1 MGVFVCG
8 MMCRLIK
15 NMNSFFQQLK
25 ERKVTKT
32 TIGYAVVAFIIMQ
45 LVEILFPI
53 FEFPT
58 WTSKFVIIIL
68 FLGFPI
74 VIVLSWVFDIQD
86 DKIEKSPQ
94 SNYVYFL
101 IIIALL
107 STYLLYIGYDYLF
120 LPVHDKDNSY
130 SEIGVNSIA
139 VLPFD
144 NYSEDKNEEY
154 FSDGFTEL
162 IIANLAKINDLTVI
176 SRTSVMQ
183 YKNTTIS
190 LKEIGKELGVANIL
204 EGSLHRVGDKIRI
217 VAQLIDAKTDKHLW
231 AETYDGTV
239 NDIFTI
245 QANVA
250 EKIAKAL
257 RANITSVE
265 RQRIFSKMTNNPDA
279 YQLYNMGTRLMKES
293 EEEKDFRM
301 ALNFFEEAIKL
312 DSNFADAYGYAA
324 YAHETLYWYGY
335 ERNLKPL
342 KIAKEY
348 IAKGLDLDPD
358 SPVLHATRGFYY
370 YWVNRDYTRALED
383 FIYARDAVP
392 SNAEY
397 IANIG
402 WIERRLGRFEY
413 AIDNFLAGYKVDP
426 KWIAILTSLV
436 QTYDALDDRENAQK
450 FLEEALITNP
460 SAGIAH
466 EMKIRWDFED
476 SMNTKEAKTSI
487 ENAKNNTDIGSIM
500 DIVIQIY
507 IFDKD
512 YEIPIKLLSNINRD
526 ILSHQSF
533 LNAKD
538 YYIGLMYD
546 LMGNDEL
553 AVSFYRSAVVILE
566 RRLNENIGD
575 AMLHAA
581 ISRVYVQLGLF
592 EEAVKS
598 AQLAVA
604 LVPPSRDAW
613 YGMVNKT
620 NLAFI
625 YVSAELMDDALHTLN
640 EVYNKPFGPTKTQLL
655 LYWEWEKL
663 RMNSRFKTIINN
675 TGN

>member
-1 MGVFVCG
+1 VGFFVCG

-120 LPVHDKDNSY
+120 LPVHDNGNSY

-144 NYSEDKNEEY
+144 SYSEDKNEEY

-217 VAQLIDAKTDKHLW
+217 VAQLIDTKTDKHLW
-231 AETYDGTV
+231 AETYEGTV

-279 YQLYNMGTRLMKES
+279 YQLYSMGTRLMKES

-301 ALNFFEEAIKL
+301 ALNFFVEALKL

-324 YAHETLYWYGY
+324 YVHQALYWYGY
-335 ERNLKPL
+335 DRNIKPL

-348 IAKGLDLDPD
+348 IEKGLELDSD
-358 SPVLHATRGFYY
+358 SPVLHATRGYYY

-392 SNAEY
+392 NNAEY

-402 WIERRLGRFEY
+402 WIERRLGRFDN

-426 KWIAILTSLV
+426 KWVAILTSLS
-436 QTYDALDDRENAQK
+436 QTYDALNDRENAK
-450 FLEEALITNP
+450 IFLQEVLINNP
-460 SAGIAH
+460 SASYAH
-466 EMKIRWDFED
+466 AMKIRWNFED
-476 SMNTKEAKTSI
+476 NRETKEAKISI
-487 ENAKNNTDIGSIM
+487 ENARINTDIGSIM
-500 DIVIQIY
+500 DIVLQVY
-507 IFDKD
+507 IFEND
-512 YEIPIKLLSNINRD
+512 YKTPLKLLTGLDRN
-526 ILSHQSF
+526 ILSHQSS

-538 YYIGLMYD
+538 YYIGLIYD
-546 LMGNDEL
+546 LMGNNKL
-553 AVSFYRSAVVILE
+553 ATSYYKSALSILE
-566 RRLNENIGD
+566 KRLNENIGD

-581 ISRVYVQLGLF
+581 ISRVYVQLKLF
-592 EEAVKS
+592 EEAVRS

-613 YGMVNKT
+613 YGVVNKT

-625 YVSAELMDDALHTLN
+625 YASSDLIDDALHTLS
-640 EVYNKPFGPTKTQLL
+640 EVYDKPFGPTKAQLL
-655 LYWEWEKL
+655 LYREWGKL
-663 RMNSRFKTIINN
+663 RMNSRFKTIVNN
-675 TGN
+675 PSN